1 MNRRMSWIESGNPAV
16 NPLDASFFK
25 AESNGFPLRYSKLM
39 AFSSTYRP
47 GMTIEEDDSLRR
59 LFNTNADSMAIFGKR
74 SAFTIILY
82 KLLCVRWSIHWTI
95 CAYKSTSQMKKS
107 EQLHKRTRYLFLFLC
122 FLKILLQF
130 SFHSL

>member
-1 MNRRMSWIESGNPAV
+1 MNCSCPGSKPEIPQQTHWL
-16 NPLDASFFK
+16 PLPSKLYQTF
-25 AESNGFPLRYSKLM
+25 FPLRHSKLM

-47 GMTIEEDDSLRR
+47 GMTFKEDDSLRR

-95 CAYKSTSQMKKS
+95 CLQSTSQMKKS